1 MLTIPNLPTD
11 NLYKFKF
18 LGGISILIFTAYL
31 YSTQINT
38 SISKL
43 IELEIEV
50 QKAKYQ
56 VDILKSKSRE
66 IEKETLTFNSEYNR
80 IKKAKTDSIFDLE
93 KMKGDL
99 LNDKNYRDYLQF
111 FFAHKNEIL
120 PTGQS
125 IEKIEKLQLELT
137 KINNALDNNLIN
149 VQISIVKSKYE
160 IYRLILV
167 GLITFIL
174 FIYGKKITNTS
185 YNEWYTLVQKPNDD
199 KLKEEIDKLK
209 IENIKNCT

>member
-18 LGGISILIFTAYL
+18 LGGIAILIFTAYL

-38 SISKL
+38 SISKI
-43 IELEIEV
+43 IELEIEG

-56 VDILKSKSRE
+56 VAILKSKSKE

-111 FFAHKNEIL
+111 IFAHKNEIL

-125 IEKIEKLQLELT
+125 IEKIEKLQLELI
-137 KINNALDNNLIN
+137 KINNVLDNNLIN
-149 VQISIVKSKYE
+149 VQISIVKAKYE
-160 IYRLILV
+160 MYRLILV
-167 GLITFIL
+167 GLITLIL

-209 IENIKNCT
+209 IENIKNST